1 MKPIKVIIADD
12 HPLFRKGL
20 VTTLQEFKN
29 LNMVNEAGNG
39 KELLSVLSKT
49 PCDVVLL
56 DLKMPELD
64 GISVAPL
71 ILERFPKVK
80 IIVLTMLDEEQFI
93 IHLIKTGVHGY
104 LLKNAEPEIVA
115 TAIEEVMKNGTYFDQ
130 KTVQIMHKGL
140 MKKQNNP
147 ISLSSRVHFS
157 ERDMEVLTL
166 LCKDYSTEEI
176 AEKLCISPRTVEY
189 YRTKLMEKTDSKNIT
204 GVVAYAFKNSL
215 VDFNSSL

>member
-1 MKPIKVIIADD
+1 MNQIKVIIADD

-20 VTTLQEFKN
+20 VTALEGFKN
-29 LNMVNEAGNG
+29 LHIVNEAANG
-39 KELLSVLSKT
+39 KELLGALSKT

-56 DLKMPELD
+56 DLKMPALD
-64 GISVAPL
+64 GISAAPL

-93 IHLIKTGVHGY
+93 IHLVRIGVHGY
-104 LLKNAEPEIVA
+104 LLKNAEPEIVVR
-115 TAIEEVMKNGTYFDQ
+115 TIEEVMKHGTYFDQ

-140 MKKQNNP
+140 MKKQRSNV
-147 ISLSSRVHFS
+147 SLSARIHFS
-157 ERDMEVLTL
+157 ERDMEVLNL

-204 GVVAYAFKNSL
+204 GVVAYAFKNNL
-215 VDFNSSL
+215 VEF